1 MCYNIKCKVKE
12 IIHQKKEEIK
22 MKSNY
27 KIIEMNRKDTKDFR
41 TIAYFEDKATA
52 SEYVAFKNN
61 HNEID
66 KVFYFFIKN
75 V

>member
-1 MCYNIKCKVKE
+1 
-12 IIHQKKEEIK
+12 

-27 KIIEMNRKDTKDFR
+27 KIVEMNRKDTKDFR

-52 SEYVAFKNN
+52 SEYVTFKNN
-61 HNEID
+61 HNEND

-75 V
+75 I